1 VHALLCNSYIVSN
14 VYVSDVIWSIIGS
27 LMWTGIIVTW
37 VTVFQLNRAD
47 WGAAA
52 DQISFIIPKGIP

>member
-1 VHALLCNSYIVSN
+1 MF
-14 VYVSDVIWSIIGS
+14 VSDVIWSIIGS
-27 LMWTGIIVTW
+27 LVWTGIIVAW